1 LQRGSVISDYQNELE
16 EKWVNQLKEK
26 YLVKVNEKALQAA
39 LKWCKKKPITLF
51 YICVKNSLANIY
63 IIHFFIFTGL
73 AKFLKIRG
81 KR

>member
-39 LKWCKKKPITLF
+39 LK
-51 YICVKNSLANIY
+51 
-63 IIHFFIFTGL
+63 
-73 AKFLKIRG
+73 
-81 KR
+81 